1 MARLYFWRQ
10 GGNLVFAGART
21 FLSKWD
27 PVKKPRAVW
36 IRVHLLPKKDLIKT
50 IFPYQAWLLK

>member
-36 IRVHLLPKKDLIKT
+36 IRVYLLPKKVYLIQLFL
-50 IFPYQAWLLK
+50 IYHGF

>member
-1 MARLYFWRQ
+1 MALIHFWRQ
-10 GGNLVFAGART
+10 GGNLVFARADP
-21 FLSKWD
+21 FLPKRD

-50 IFPYQAWLLK
+50 IFPYLSWLLK